1 MDGCSDV
8 VCEILYYWPN
18 CEPCS
23 GSSHILKLGLIQRS
37 MRGETLLYHMA
48 FPRIIKTYSVNLD
61 AYQALNQG
69 GWKHS
74 ASDTCTSCTQDS
86 NSLEGHGQGWAGQ
99 NGAWGSDCEAT
110 WADEIGQFHGDC
122 YLARI
127 CIDPCDLNRAIL
139 REHVLLKTVKEV
151 EEVCLESRFS
161 AN

>member
-122 YLARI
+122 YLAKWKDQDLHRSLWPK
-127 CIDPCDLNRAIL
+127 PCHTQGTCSLEI
-139 REHVLLKTVKEV
+139 LLKK
-151 EEVCLESRFS
+151 LRKY
-161 AN
+161 A